1 MDSAGK
7 NDWLVSQ
14 SLERSLDII
23 SAINRVSIHSKL
35 RLAGMEDTTTPEEI
49 RGAREALTSF
59 LGNLSELIEKAEGS
73 EDKIAFGADPRLST
87 LARKFLSY
95 PAQGTG
101 SVLYHPEDLK
111 ELKVLLEEGDA
122 AQHDVLV
129 GRLAHLRSVLEQHA
143 QADAAIVF
151 NEV

>member
-59 LGNLSELIEKAEGS
+59 LGTLSELIEKAEGS

-87 LARKFLSY
+87 LARKFLYY

-129 GRLAHLRSVLEQHA
+129 ARLAHLRSVLEQHA